1 MTGEGHG
8 AEKGDF
14 TCKASVFSVKWDVK
28 FSAKSQGEEGYG
40 GLLKDEGGSRSTRE
54 T

>member
-28 FSAKSQGEEGYG
+28 FSAKSQGKEGYG
-40 GLLKDEGGSRSTRE
+40 GLLKDEGGSRSNRE